1 MAVRQVTLKYT
12 CSNSFTA
19 HTVSEVAGGN
29 RKHLLIQV
37 APHEGV
43 ELDESECRAYDVEVD
58 EYHPKATRTLF
69 IGNLEKDVTIEDLKK
84 HFEQFG
90 EIIVSNRCFFYR
102 EGAVWVCRN
111 EMRNKQAKPFVPL
124 PFYFILYV
132 IFTLLNRLI
141 FFVKEEKK

>member
-1 MAVRQVTLKYT
+1 MW
-12 CSNSFTA
+12 N
-19 HTVSEVAGGN
+19 VSVKKGP
-29 RKHLLIQV
+29 LSIQV

-90 EIIVSNRCFFYR
+90 EIIVSNLYFFYR
-102 EGAVWVCRN
+102 EGTARVCPSR
-111 EMRNKQAKPFVPL
+111 MRNKQTNFFVPL
-124 PFYFILYV
+124 PFHVL
-132 IFTLLNRLI
+132 LI
-141 FFVKEEKK
+141 FNIV

>member
-1 MAVRQVTLKYT
+1 MCLSIYTVTLEF
-12 CSNSFTA
+12 NNFIVL
-19 HTVSEVAGGN
+19 VSGCGMVGLT
-29 RKHLLIQV
+29 RDFSLSQV

-90 EIIVSNRCFFYR
+90 EIIVS
-102 EGAVWVCRN
+102 
-111 EMRNKQAKPFVPL
+111 KTSKSL
-124 PFYFILYV
+124 
-132 IFTLLNRLI
+132 TLR
-141 FFVKEEKK
+141 KW

>member
-1 MAVRQVTLKYT
+1 MTRDFSLP
-12 CSNSFTA
+12 
-19 HTVSEVAGGN
+19 
-29 RKHLLIQV
+29 QV

-90 EIIVSNRCFFYR
+90 EIIVSKTPHFFYI
-102 EGAVWVCRN
+102 EEIVMVCPVR
-111 EMRNKQAKPFVPL
+111 KLDK
-124 PFYFILYV
+124 
-132 IFTLLNRLI
+132 
-141 FFVKEEKK
+141 